1 MHLKKLVVGGV
12 IATAVLYSLE
22 WLCYQH
28 LFNSYFQEH
37 SGLVTN
43 YERTEPLVLYLI
55 IGDFLFGFLLSY
67 LFVKAKIN
75 TFLSGFLAGGIFG
88 MVLTASKDS
97 MVFGATKLLSR
108 SGVLGDV
115 LIFAAISAIT
125 GAIIAIAAGSNDL
138 DEDPSTN

>member
-22 WLCYQH
+22 WLSYEH
-28 LFNSYFQEH
+28 LFAYYFREH
-37 SGLVTN
+37 SGLVSN
-43 YERTEPLVLYLI
+43 YERADPLVLYLL
-55 IGDFLFGFLLSY
+55 IGNFLFGFLLSY

-75 TFLSGFLAGGIFG
+75 TFLSGFFTGGLFG

-97 MVFGATKLLSR
+97 TVFGATKLLSR

-115 LIFAAISAIT
+115 LIFAVISAIT
-125 GAIIAIAAGSNDL
+125 GAIIAIAAGSNEL
-138 DEDPSTN
+138 EEDSGQ